1 MAMLMTTP
9 ALLSDTNT
17 SGPGSFVLASKLAL
31 PAAIGLALAAV
42 VSPSLQADAALH
54 ADAAVSAISA
64 PKKGQEEVW
73 VVGQQGENYLEDDL
87 SSELYTTDLINTA
100 RTINIITADVIRE
113 QGADSLT
120 DILSNV
126 PGISI
131 QAGEGGVPAG
141 DQLSIRGFSART
153 DIFIDGVRDFGG
165 YARDSYLIEQV
176 EVAKGPGSNY
186 TGRGSTGG
194 SINMVSKTAKDE
206 DFMFGTVSLGT
217 DNYKRATADV
227 NQKISET
234 AAFRLNLMVHDA
246 DVPGRDVVDNSRWG
260 IAPTVTFGLGTD
272 TRYILSYAHLDQEN
286 TPDYGIPWVPVTNDA
301 LPEYRN
307 KMPPVNDSN
316 WYGMKE
322 RDYEEIDND
331 NFTARIEHDFNA
343 NLRISSQLRWGETY
357 RDSLITAPR
366 FNSNDSTDIRRND
379 WKSRDQEDTIV
390 DSLTI
395 LTADFQTGNIQHSLA
410 TGLEFSD
417 EVETNYIR
425 NITGDQPLT
434 DLYYPTP
441 NDHWGGTIFRTG
453 AYAEADGF
461 TSSAFLADSLTLNE
475 HWLVTAGIRWDEFRL
490 KFKDVA
496 ANGTVT
502 PYERTDDDWN
512 YQASI
517 VYKPAENGSIYAGYG
532 TSFNPSGEGLTLATR
547 NLEDLAPE
555 EGKSMELG
563 TKWELFDQNLLLTA
577 ALFRTVKTNAREND
591 PVDATLI
598 QVVGEQRVD
607 GIELSAVGRLNDH
620 WNVLAG
626 YTFMDSEITKSILP
640 GQLGNE
646 LPNTPE
652 NTFSIWTTYDFN
664 IGLQAGFGMQF
675 VDDRYSASNNE
686 RIAPSYEL
694 FNAMLSYGFSNGFG
708 LRLNATN
715 LTDEDYAGSVGGG
728 HYIPGEGRSFILS
741 ADFQF

>member
-1 MAMLMTTP
+1 MALLMTTP
-9 ALLSDTNT
+9 ALLPEANVQ
-17 SGPGSFVLASKLAL
+17 GRVAPASAGKLAL
-31 PAAIGLALAAV
+31 PAAIGLALASLA
-42 VSPSLQADAALH
+42 SPSLH
-54 ADAAVSAISA
+54 ADAAVSA

-73 VVGQQGENYLEDDL
+73 VVGQLGERYLEAEL
-87 SSELYTTDLINTA
+87 SSELYTADLVDTA
-100 RTINIITADVIRE
+100 RTISIISADVIRE

-194 SINMVSKTAKDE
+194 SINMVSKTAKDD
-206 DFMFGTVSLGT
+206 DFLFGTTSLGS
-217 DNYKRATADV
+217 DNYKRATMDV

-272 TRYILSYAHLDQEN
+272 TRYILGYAHLDQEN
-286 TPDYGIPWVPVTNDA
+286 TPDYGIPWVPGTNNA

-307 KMPPVNDSN
+307 QMPPVNDSN

-322 RDYEEIDND
+322 RDYEDIDND
-331 NFTARIEHDFNA
+331 NLTARIEHDFSPTMS
-343 NLRISSQLRWGETY
+343 ISSQLRWGETY
-357 RDSLITAPR
+357 RDSIITAPR
-366 FNSNDSTDIRRND
+366 FNSDDSTDIRRTD

-395 LTADFQTGNIQHSLA
+395 LTADFRTGSIQHSLA

-425 NITGDQPLT
+425 AITGDQPLT
-434 DLYYPTP
+434 DLYHPTP
-441 NDHWGGTIFRTG
+441 NDPWGGAIFRTG

-461 TSSAFLADSLTLNE
+461 TSSAFLADSLALNE
-475 HWLVTAGIRWDEFRL
+475 RWLVTAGIRWDEFRL
-490 KFKDVA
+490 KFRDVA

-512 YQASI
+512 YQASV

-547 NLEDLAPE
+547 NLEDIAPE

-563 TKWELFDQNLLLTA
+563 TKWELFNQNLLLTA

-607 GIELSAVGRLNDH
+607 GIELGAVGRLNDH

-626 YTFMDSEITKSILP
+626 YTFMDSEVTKTILP

-652 NTFSIWTTYDFN
+652 NTFSIWTTYDFSV
-664 IGLQAGFGMQF
+664 GLQAGFGMQF
-675 VDDRYSASNNE
+675 VDDRYSATNNE
-686 RIAPSYEL
+686 RVAPSYQL
-694 FNAMLSYGFSNGFG
+694 YNAMLGYGFSNGFG

-715 LTDEDYAGSVGGG
+715 LADEDYAGSVGGG